1 MENGFIERSNRTDD
15 DNFKIRFT
23 DSQDCKYQLKLCE
36 IEYNRRGNHQGIHNL
51 TPLPKAQS
59 QYPTQVNFAIGVTQ
73 QTNPP
78 NL

>member
-36 IEYNRRGNHQGIHNL
+36 MEHNKRNHQGIYNL
-51 TPLPKAQS
+51 TLLTKAQS
-59 QYPTQVNFAIGVTQ
+59 QYPTQVNFAIGVT
-73 QTNPP
+73 
-78 NL
+78 